1 MTSAATSH
9 VRWFLVF
16 WLFILSAVSY
26 LDRVNISIAGGSIAE
41 AYHLSD
47 VQLGK
52 VFSAMLVGYALFQT
66 VGGRLADRYGPRH
79 VLTGGVVWWGIFTA
93 LTALVPAKIAGA
105 LFVFVV
111 VRFLLGAGEAVI
123 YPSANQFIARW
134 IPMTERGIA
143 NGWIFAGVGA
153 GAGLTPVIITYIM
166 VHYGWRSSF
175 WVCSIIGF
183 AAGTVWFR
191 YARDTPAEHAGVSAS
206 ELALMRSGLTQSQ
219 LNHDPKALVSWG
231 RVMRSKEVWAVT
243 LSYFCYGYVAWIFF
257 SWFYRYLAKVR
268 GLDLKASAFY
278 TMLPFLAM
286 LVCCLLGGAINDR
299 LTKWQGPR
307 VGRCGLAAFA
317 ILVAGVFIAFGSQV
331 QSARLAS
338 VVLAGGAGALYL
350 SQSSFWSVTAD
361 IAGASSGSVSGF
373 MNMGNQI
380 GAALTATLT
389 PWIAARFGWTTSF
402 LVAAG
407 LCIVGALSWLV
418 VDPSRQ
424 LMIRSA
430 DAGKL
435 RSKTAVAIAVFAL
448 LLHGATANA
457 QSASNAEPQTAI
469 VHVDATPEHAINSF
483 DPDSALGSSIDVLS
497 HADID
502 KVDTPLIIQESLSAG
517 WGPLTHRNNSE
528 LRMAAWHWNENG
540 TWSDPAH
547 NSGYFTGSTDLKAP
561 IRYILSYALP
571 HRGFSTSGDRP
582 LQGPNLSY
590 WKSNPYLTSKFTG
603 ESDALHPQWVVVD
616 LNTEKAG

>member
-1 MTSAATSH
+1 MKAARTSH
-9 VRWFLVF
+9 VRWLLVF

-47 VQLGK
+47 VQLGQ

-66 VGGRLADRYGPRH
+66 VGGRLADRFGARR
-79 VLTGGVVWWGIFTA
+79 VLAGGVAWWGIFTA
-93 LTALVPAKIAGA
+93 LTAMVPANIAGA
-105 LFVFVV
+105 LLIFVV

-123 YPSANQFIARW
+123 YPSANQFVARW
-134 IPMTERGIA
+134 IPTTERGIA

-153 GAGLTPVIITYIM
+153 GAGLTPLMVTYIM

-175 WVCSIIGF
+175 WVCSVIGF
-183 AAGTVWFR
+183 AVGAVWFLI
-191 YARDTPAEHAGVSAS
+191 ARDTPAEHPKISAS
-206 ELALMRSGLTQSQ
+206 ELALIRTGLTQPESK
-219 LNHDPKALVSWG
+219 NDPKVLVPWG
-231 RVMRSKEVWAVT
+231 RVMQSKEVWAVT

-268 GLDLKASAFY
+268 GLDLKTSALY

-299 LTKWQGPR
+299 LTQRLGPR

-317 ILVAGVFIAFGSQV
+317 ISVAGIFIALGSQV

-361 IAGASSGSVSGF
+361 IAGASAGSVSGF

-380 GAALTATLT
+380 GAALTASLT
-389 PWIAARFGWTTSF
+389 PWIALRFGWTTSF

-407 LCIVGALSWLV
+407 LCLVGALSWLV

-424 LMIRSA
+424 LRVSQSDAGTVPIQSSEFMSDQSANRSA
-430 DAGKL
+430 
-435 RSKTAVAIAVFAL
+435 VARV
-448 LLHGATANA
+448 
-457 QSASNAEPQTAI
+457 
-469 VHVDATPEHAINSF
+469 
-483 DPDSALGSSIDVLS
+483 SS
-497 HADID
+497 
-502 KVDTPLIIQESLSAG
+502 
-517 WGPLTHRNNSE
+517 
-528 LRMAAWHWNENG
+528 
-540 TWSDPAH
+540 
-547 NSGYFTGSTDLKAP
+547 
-561 IRYILSYALP
+561 
-571 HRGFSTSGDRP
+571 
-582 LQGPNLSY
+582 
-590 WKSNPYLTSKFTG
+590 
-603 ESDALHPQWVVVD
+603 
-616 LNTEKAG
+616 